1 MARTREM
8 SLSFFDNIDV
18 NHYREAQSRR
28 QIVWLHTLRICG
40 SIGTAEPCHSA
51 GLIKARWARRDTD
64 AARSP
69 GELLLSYEVMR

>member
-1 MARTREM
+1 M

-18 NHYREAQSRR
+18 NHYRDAQSRK

-40 SIGTAEPCHSA
+40 SIGIAESCQSA
-51 GLIKARWARRDTD
+51 GVIKARRARGDTD

-69 GELLLSYEVMR
+69 GELLLSYGLCDESILAI